1 MKGFIIF
8 DSLNDVVYKHLDG
21 DLVKHIV
28 EVCIKN
34 GLLEE
39 TSREIEDSSN
49 VVTNDV
55 LVQLFSPLVTSQR
68 VMKERIHT
76 AYSSIYCKDQTLCVF
91 TEFFGCTVLGIN
103 SEKEDA
109 EATCRKRL
117 KVFLCL
123 VQRLYGPALDELRY
137 NSANGDK
144 RAVLLGRLI
153 EAYNDLRQSDQ
164 MFLFEALER
173 VIVNADIAST
183 CSNLLQEVLETFRR
197 FSPKGEMACHS
208 YLLLNNKLVAT
219 YSSRNSTLL
228 SQADLLVLFLTLRVV
243 HEQDGGDTCREPTSG
258 GLHSLLLFFAT
269 SLHSA
274 MPFVTHSLRVTES
287 IMLVVVSEVNKVLL
301 ADNLFSLMKQMQSI
315 QQNPEEG
322 RCRLTVDVL
331 ESAINRLMDTSR
343 RAELKSDQEMSISL
357 VSKKWTY
364 LKMSGFV
371 EYLSGPENAELAS
384 RSEEAL
390 LLLKKAL
397 QAAFEELVLK
407 PEIARETEPRPR
419 LVESLKLVKTLVEK
433 RLEDYMDFLLVKA
446 DEDLSI
452 SSFST
457 QYPGLLHF
465 SYINRSSNQMIAP
478 RIASEELRDKVWKGW
493 DFAQK
498 YAHEGSFTTMWAEGE
513 LQFSYIL
520 WFENLAGKTVK
531 PKCAVDPSS
540 LRRMS
545 YPGAMV
551 GNFYGQLMRYCFPD
565 VSLDQL
571 SCLEL
576 VCVHSETVLSG
587 TILDQLHRLS
597 SSLGHLCQPA
607 ALS

>member
-1 MKGFIIF
+1 
-8 DSLNDVVYKHLDG
+8 
-21 DLVKHIV
+21 
-28 EVCIKN
+28 
-34 GLLEE
+34 
-39 TSREIEDSSN
+39 
-49 VVTNDV
+49 
-55 LVQLFSPLVTSQR
+55 
-68 VMKERIHT
+68 MKERIHT

-144 RAVLLGRLI
+144 RAVLLGKLI

-243 HEQDGGDTCREPTSG
+243 HEQDGGGTCGELTSG

-274 MPFVTHSLRVTES
+274 MPFVAHSLRVTES

-331 ESAINRLMDTSR
+331 DSAISRLMDTSR

-419 LVESLKLVKTLVEK
+419 LVESLELVKTLVEK

-446 DEDLSI
+446 DEDLRI
-452 SSFST
+452 SSHLAECDLTS
-457 QYPGLLHF
+457 Q
-465 SYINRSSNQMIAP
+465 
-478 RIASEELRDKVWKGW
+478 VWKGW

-597 SSLGHLCQPA
+597 SSLGHLCQPT